1 LLGRPAR
8 VADLSAMK
16 LASNRTVYSIG
27 AAIGVVIFAVSWNGF
42 FWLLRELGY
51 VDGAP
56 ASVAVAALFLACM
69 LVMCVGY
76 GIGISVFVAKKIGPK
91 QG

>member
-1 LLGRPAR
+1 M
-8 VADLSAMK
+8 ADLGSMK
-16 LASNRTVYSIG
+16 LTSSRIVYWIG
-27 AAIGVVIFAVSWNGF
+27 AAIGVVIFTVSWNGF

-56 ASVAVAALFLACM
+56 ASVAVATLFLTCM

-76 GIGISVFVAKKIGPK
+76 GIGISMFVAKKVRRNSR
-91 QG
+91 

>member
-1 LLGRPAR
+1 MSPVGDLL
-8 VADLSAMK
+8 VMK
-16 LASNRTVYSIG
+16 FASNRNVYWIG
-27 AAIGVVIFAVSWNGF
+27 AAIGLVIFALAWDGF

-56 ASVAVAALFLACM
+56 ASVAIATLFLACM

-76 GIGISVFVAKKIGPK
+76 GIGLSVFVSKKTGRK
-91 QG
+91 RG